1 MTENQ
6 GDKKPMDAVA
16 EEKLQK
22 WLKDVGL
29 SDNTPL
35 DASFIESPI
44 AYKGFDGIPEMME
57 KKEIKS

>member
-1 MTENQ
+1 MDNQ
-6 GDKKPMDAVA
+6 EPKKTPGDVAA
-16 EEKLQK
+16 EEKLRK

-29 SDNTPL
+29 EENIPL

-44 AYKGFDGIPEMME
+44 AYRGFDGIQEMME

>member
-6 GDKKPMDAVA
+6 GDKKPMDVVA
-16 EEKLQK
+16 EEKLKK

-29 SDNTPL
+29 EENIPF

-44 AYKGFDGIPEMME
+44 AYRGFDGIQEMME
-57 KKEIKS
+57 TKS